1 MIDKLKNWLSGA
13 ESGTPAEP
21 ETDELQAAAALLLVE
36 AASLDGTFDGA
47 EEAAVRDALSSRFE
61 LSGVEVDRLV
71 EEARTAQEH
80 SVEMSRTM
88 RTLKDNLGRDDRIQI
103 LEMLWEVALAD
114 GVIHD
119 YEANLVRRVTGM
131 LHVPDKEAGA
141 ARQRAED
148 HLASRS
154 GSP

>member
-1 MIDKLKNWLSGA
+1 MIDKLKKWLRGA

-36 AASLDGTFDGA
+36 AASLDGSFDGA
-47 EEAAVRDALSSRFE
+47 EEEAVRDALAHRFE
-61 LSGVEVDRLV
+61 LSAPEVEQLV

-80 SVEMSRTM
+80 SVEMSRTI
-88 RTLKDNLGRDDRIQI
+88 RVLKQHLGRDDRIQI

-114 GVIHD
+114 GVVHD
-119 YEANLVRRVTGM
+119 YEANLVRRVTGL
-131 LHVPDKEAGA
+131 LHVPDKEAGL
-141 ARQRAED
+141 ARKAAED

-154 GSP
+154 